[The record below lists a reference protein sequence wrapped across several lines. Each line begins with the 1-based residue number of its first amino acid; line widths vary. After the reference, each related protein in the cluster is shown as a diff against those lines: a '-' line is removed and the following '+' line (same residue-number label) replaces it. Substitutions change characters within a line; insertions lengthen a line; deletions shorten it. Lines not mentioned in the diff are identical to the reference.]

1 MRNSA
6 AVTIIDALPTLPHLP
21 NLQFIPTG
29 LSATSNSLRRAIDQD
44 LERVSSLLST
54 MADTTKLKRRH
65 PEDDGATNDGK
76 RARSNNGS
84 PVPTSNGSAAAPK
97 PDIQKM
103 VAEAK
108 ARAEAIRA
116 KHASALGGGAPR
128 ASASAADS
136 AMDRIAQLKARVA
149 AATGRASAIASS
161 KPDAPRQPPPT
172 TYAQLMGEDGF
183 TKARGGLDVGLHP
196 ALMGESQQDGRGN
209 KARGAMQPKFST
221 TMGNRQTEASAPA
234 AKKAQLDI
242 SGPTAEEIK
251 ANPYYDASLGPKNT
265 VVKGRKSRE
274 LVFNQ
279 KGKYI
284 AQAAALRR
292 QAQLEAMKKRIAEHS
307 RKAGVEED
315 LDAEKAFLVPE
326 PPPIEWW
333 DEGLLTGNSYAALSN
348 PANLKIDTDDSIITL
363 YIQHPVLLEPPQEK
377 IIPAAKPMFLT
388 SKEQAK
394 LRRQRRM
401 ADLKEQQA
409 KIRLGLE
416 PAPAPKVKKSNL
428 MRVLGEEAVKDPTA
442 VEARVNREIADR
454 KEGHEEMNEE
464 RKLTKEEKVKK
475 LGKQQEEDAARGI
488 HVRVYKID
496 SLANGKHR
504 YKIGVNAEQNKLTGV
519 CVMHPKMCIV
529 VVEGGEHSVRN
540 YEKLMEQ
547 RIKWSENDEPNRVQV
562 GNKEVMEGWLEAV
575 DETTGELKDLSMNR
589 CECIFKG
596 EEKRRAF
603 WKWWGMRACETE
615 AKAKEVLG
623 KGHMDSFW
631 NVAKSFQ
638 GVVK

>member
-1 MRNSA
+1 
-6 AVTIIDALPTLPHLP
+6 
-21 NLQFIPTG
+21 
-29 LSATSNSLRRAIDQD
+29 
-44 LERVSSLLST
+44 
-54 MADTTKLKRRH
+54 MADTAKLKRPH

-84 PVPTSNGSAAAPK
+84 PVPTSNGSAAPPK

-116 KHASALGGGAPR
+116 KHAGALGGN
-128 ASASAADS
+128 SSAAPAAGS
-136 AMDRIAQLKARVA
+136 GSMDRLAQLKARVA

-161 KPDAPRQPPPT
+161 KSEAPRQPPPT

-196 ALMGESQQDGRGN
+196 ALTGDSLQDGRGN

-221 TMGNRQTEASAPA
+221 TMGNRQSESPAPA
-234 AKKAQLDI
+234 AKKTQLDL

-251 ANPYYDASLGPKNT
+251 ANPYYDASLGHKNT

-307 RKAGVEED
+307 RKAGLEED
-315 LDAEKAFLVPE
+315 LDAEKVFLVPE
-326 PPPIEWW
+326 PPKIEWW
-333 DEGLLTGNSYAALSN
+333 DEGLVNGDSYDAIDN
-348 PANLKIDTDDSIITL
+348 PTNLKIDTDDSIITV

-377 IIPAAKPMFLT
+377 IIPAPKPMFLT

-416 PAPAPKVKKSNL
+416 PAPPPKVKKSNL

-442 VEARVNREIADR
+442 VEARVNREIAER

-464 RKLTKEEKVKK
+464 RKLTKEEKLAK
-475 LGKQQEEDAARGI
+475 LAKQQEEDAARGI

-496 SLANGKHR
+496 TLANGKHR
-504 YKIGVNAEQNKLTGV
+504 YKIGINAEQNKLTGV

-529 VVEGGEHSVRN
+529 VVEGGQHSIRN

-547 RIKWSENDEPNRVQV
+547 RIKWNENDEPSRVKE
-562 GNKEVMEGWLEAV
+562 GNKEALEQWLEAV
-575 DETTGELKDLSMNR
+575 DEHGELKDLSLNK
-589 CECIFKG
+589 CDLIFKG

-615 AKAKEVLG
+615 AKAKEVLA

-631 NVAKSFQ
+631 NVAKNFQ
-638 GVVK
+638 GLAR